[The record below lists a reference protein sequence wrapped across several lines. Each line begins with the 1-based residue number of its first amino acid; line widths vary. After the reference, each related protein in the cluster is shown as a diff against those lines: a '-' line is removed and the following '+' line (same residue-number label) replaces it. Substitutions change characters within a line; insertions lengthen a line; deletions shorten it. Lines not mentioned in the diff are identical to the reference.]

1 MIKIKQGLD
10 LPIGG
15 MPSQSIE
22 DAKPVASV
30 AILGEDYIGM
40 KPTMAVTEGDKVKLG
55 QELFACKKTPGLIY
69 TAPASGTVS
78 AVNRGAKRALL
89 SVVIDVDHDSDE
101 AVEFASYSEDQVR
114 ALERQP
120 VVDNLVASGLWTALR
135 TRPFSRVP
143 AIDTTP
149 AAIFVTAM
157 DSSPGAPDASVV
169 LNEYASD
176 FALGLD
182 ILAKLTEGSVFVC
195 HEDGKFLPNG
205 TDSKLKTESFSGVHP
220 SGLAGTHIH
229 FLSPVGIAKS
239 VWTIGYQDVIAV
251 GRLFVTGRLFTERVV
266 SLSGP
271 SVSNPRLL
279 RTRLGACLQQLTNG
293 ELSDESSRVISG
305 SVLAGRTASSP
316 VCYLGRYHSQVS
328 ALPDEAD
335 RQLFG
340 YLNPGVKQHSV
351 FPTFLS
357 KWFGSKELPFS
368 TNKNGSTRAMVPIGT
383 YESVVPMDML
393 PTQLLRA
400 LLVGDLETATALGAL
415 ELDEEDLALCTYVCP
430 GKYEYGP
437 VLRTV
442 LNQIEK
448 EG

>member
-15 MPSQSIE
+15 MPSQNIA
-22 DAKPVASV
+22 DAKPVSTV
-30 AILGEDYIGM
+30 AVLGEDYIGM
-40 KPTMAVTEGDKVKLG
+40 KPTMAVVEGDKVKLG

-69 TAPASGTVS
+69 TAPATGTVS

-89 SVVIDVDHDSDE
+89 SVVIDVDQDSDD
-101 AVEFASYSEDQVR
+101 AVEFASYSEDQAR

-143 AIDTTP
+143 ATDAIPSD
-149 AAIFVTAM
+149 IFVTAM
-157 DSSPGAPDASVV
+157 DSSPGAADAAVV

-205 TDSKLKTESFSGVHP
+205 TDSKLKVEPFSGAHP

-229 FLSPVGIAKS
+229 FLSPVGIAKQ
-239 VWTIGYQDVIAV
+239 VWTIGYQDVIAAA
-251 GRLFVTGRLFTERVV
+251 RLFVTGRLFTERVV

-271 SVSNPRLL
+271 SMTNPRLVK
-279 RTRLGACLQQLTNG
+279 TRVGACVRELTSG
-293 ELSDESSRVISG
+293 ELNDESSRVISG
-305 SVLAGRTASSP
+305 SVLTGRTATSP
-316 VCYLGRYHSQVS
+316 VCYLGRYHQQIS
-328 ALPDEAD
+328 ALPDQAD

-340 YLNPGVKQHSV
+340 YLNPGAKQHSV
-351 FPTFLS
+351 FPAFLS

-383 YESVVPMDML
+383 YETVVPMDML

-437 VLRTV
+437 VLRSV